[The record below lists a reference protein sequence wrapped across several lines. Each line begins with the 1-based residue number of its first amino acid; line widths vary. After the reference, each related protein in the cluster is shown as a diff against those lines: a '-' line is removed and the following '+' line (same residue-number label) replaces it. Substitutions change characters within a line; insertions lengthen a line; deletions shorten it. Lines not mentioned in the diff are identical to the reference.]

1 MKELFSKNNLKILL
15 ISIYLLILS
24 LFLVL
29 IYFSE
34 YKELFIINNFFENQS
49 YYDEIKKQNF
59 ISILI
64 TFYFFLE
71 FFFRIWTFP
80 NTNIRIS
87 F

>member
-1 MKELFSKNNLKILL
+1 MIKELFSKNNLKILL

-49 YYDEIKKQNF
+49 YYDEIKEKNF

-64 TFYFFLE
+64 TFFFFTFFWSFFLG
-71 FFFRIWTFP
+71 F
-80 NTNIRIS
+80 
-87 F
+87 